1 MGFGALVWLAALATE
16 GPTLGA
22 ALSPALGDGEGAG
35 AQLAVGAKG
44 APQDG
49 PNGVKK
55 PAW

>member
-1 MGFGALVWLAALATE
+1 LGFGALVWLAALATE